1 MKGAISALSE
11 KVLERGMEGRIHSK
25 TGEPQSGGQ
34 GVRLTA
40 PSSPQHCPRHPEGP
54 STHRHAGLEPAPL
67 RAGPPSQDDTGQGHR
82 LPLQHPDGGGAAGD
96 LWGDCRERSR
106 CQYTGFLWEPRPS
119 VPCLPPREPR
129 EASGLGIPKGSKGTL
144 PGAHYPESRGPD
156 APLGEPGCGH
166 SCPKG
171 WAAMG
176 ASLGG
181 PVSPPN
187 PSSPDP
193 PRTMSSH
200 EEVGLRLDLPK
211 DIFSFA
217 DIQGL
222 VFRDHT

>member
-34 GVRLTA
+34 GVRVTA

-106 CQYTGFLWEPRPS
+106 CQYTIYTSVQFSHSVVSDSATPWIAARQAFLS
-119 VPCLPPREPR
+119 ILL
-129 EASGLGIPKGSKGTL
+129 SHQGSL
-144 PGAHYPESRGPD
+144 
-156 APLGEPGCGH
+156 
-166 SCPKG
+166 
-171 WAAMG
+171 
-176 ASLGG
+176 
-181 PVSPPN
+181 
-187 PSSPDP
+187 
-193 PRTMSSH
+193 
-200 EEVGLRLDLPK
+200 
-211 DIFSFA
+211 
-217 DIQGL
+217 
-222 VFRDHT
+222 